1 VIGMVLF
8 FKWFGW
14 ILLVVLLTLAH
25 YMIYG
30 VILSPFAT
38 VSLHLLTSSKKMHER
53 TAFRLS
59 FAIVCFVLLV
69 AFIGAVLAGTGLF
82 RIIPYPN
89 PPA

>member
-1 VIGMVLF
+1 MVLF
-8 FKWFGW
+8 FKWLGW
-14 ILLVVLLTLAH
+14 ILLVVFLTLAH
-25 YMIYG
+25 YLMYG

-59 FAIVCFVLLV
+59 SAIVCFVLLV
-69 AFIGAVLAGTGLF
+69 AFIGAVLAVIGVF
-82 RIIPYPN
+82 RFIPYPN

>member
-1 VIGMVLF
+1 MVLF
-8 FKWFGW
+8 FKWVGW
-14 ILLVVLLTLAH
+14 ILLVAILTLAH
-25 YMIYG
+25 YLMYG

-53 TAFRLS
+53 TAFRLG

-69 AFIGAVLAGTGLF
+69 AFIGAVLAVIGVV